1 MSKEKRDMQIDSGI
15 INGIREGDNLA
26 IQQLYQLHFPP
37 IAKMIINNRGSREEA
52 QDVFQETV
60 MVLYDKITRDDFV
73 LSSRLQTFLYA
84 VSKRLWLKHL
94 TRGEAKY
101 HKDLIDNHEDSLA
114 TEEAIEDH
122 EAIEANFTHM
132 EDALNGLG
140 EPCKTILR
148 DFYIKGKSMAAIC
161 EKFGYTNTDNA
172 KTQKYKCLQRLK
184 KIFFKK

>member
-1 MSKEKRDMQIDSGI
+1 
-15 INGIREGDNLA
+15 
-26 IQQLYQLHFPP
+26 
-37 IAKMIINNRGSREEA
+37 MIINNRGSREEA

-60 MVLYDKITRDDFV
+60 MVLYDKMTRDDFV

-148 DFYIKGKSMAAIC
+148 DFYIKRKSMA
-161 EKFGYTNTDNA
+161 
-172 KTQKYKCLQRLK
+172 
-184 KIFFKK
+184 